1 MSETLIFIPARS
13 GSKRIKNKN
22 IRKIN
27 GKPLIYWT
35 IKYAKKY
42 AKNEDIL
49 VSSDSRIIN
58 QLSINEKV
66 KFLKRPKRLSGD
78 NANVY
83 FAVVHALKKI
93 DNKKKYKY
101 IALLQPTSPF
111 RSSKDLIKCF
121 QIIKSKRLDA
131 VWTVTKIDKKF
142 NPIKVLN
149 IKNNNLRYSSNNG
162 STFVSRQKLSESYIR
177 NGIAYFFSRK
187 SIMRLKKI
195 LPPKSGFLEI
205 KKKLFNIDTIK
216 DLKESIKLLS
226 KKK

>member
-42 AKNEDIL
+42 SKNEDIL
-49 VSSDSRIIN
+49 VSSDSSIIKK
-58 QLSINEKV
+58 LSTKEKI

-93 DNKKKYKY
+93 ENNK
-101 IALLQPTSPF
+101 
-111 RSSKDLIKCF
+111 
-121 QIIKSKRLDA
+121 
-131 VWTVTKIDKKF
+131 
-142 NPIKVLN
+142 N
-149 IKNNNLRYSSNNG
+149 I
-162 STFVSRQKLSESYIR
+162 
-177 NGIAYFFSRK
+177 
-187 SIMRLKKI
+187 
-195 LPPKSGFLEI
+195 
-205 KKKLFNIDTIK
+205 NI
-216 DLKESIKLLS
+216 
-226 KKK
+226 